1 MPTFTQGIVGEAR
14 TIARLQLRR
23 RKLRSELK
31 KVEEELRHAR
41 KILRKLA
48 AANEV
53 PWNERRP
60 ASKVFG
66 LKGGE

>member
-31 KVEEELRHAR
+31 KVEAELRHAR

-48 AANEV
+48 AANDV
-53 PWNERRP
+53 PWDERGP
-60 ASKVFG
+60 ASKIVG
-66 LKGGE
+66 IKAGE